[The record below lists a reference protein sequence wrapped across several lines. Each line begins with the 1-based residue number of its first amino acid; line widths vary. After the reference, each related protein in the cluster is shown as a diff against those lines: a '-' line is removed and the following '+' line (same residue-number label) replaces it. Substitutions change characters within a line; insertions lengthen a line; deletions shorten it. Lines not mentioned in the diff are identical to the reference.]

1 MNTDQISFNN
11 LLSELQEW
19 SDDHSKKLFR
29 DKVIRI
35 YTKCLTRNKILLATN
50 IAEKYRKELTT
61 ELRSDMDVATNYA
74 LFAANLMKRPF
85 CQTPVIASALL
96 NELLTFKYK

>member
-1 MNTDQISFNN
+1 MSNIERIPFKN

-35 YTKCLTRNKILLATN
+35 YTKCLKRNKILLATK
-50 IAEKYRKELTT
+50 IAEKYRKELTS
-61 ELRSDMDVATNYA
+61 ELRSDMSVAANYA
-74 LFAANLMKRPF
+74 LFAANLMKR
-85 CQTPVIASALL
+85 
-96 NELLTFKYK
+96 